1 MRYFELIE
9 DKKQAVEAPAAV
21 VPGKHKRTE
30 LIRIP
35 AGAGPVQLYIRNGRV
50 FVISDKPL
58 DRVSLP

>member
-9 DKKQAVEAPAAV
+9 EKEEAVEVPAAV
-21 VPGKHKRTE
+21 VPSKHKRTE

-35 AGAGPVQLYIRNGRV
+35 AGAGPVQLYIRNGKV
-50 FVISDKPL
+50 FVISDQPL

>member
-9 DKKQAVEAPAAV
+9 KKSTQQAATKSAPGAGA
-21 VPGKHKRTE
+21 KTE

-35 AGAGPVQLYIRNGRV
+35 AGAGPVQLYIRNGKV

-58 DRVSLP
+58 DRVILP